1 MKVLTEN
8 TAWRVVDRGPQSGL
22 FIETISGTKLARI
35 GGIVPSLLFWDKYLR
50 RNVPIDIDTLRAVWE
65 TWR

>member
-22 FIETISGTKLARI
+22 FIETVSGTKLARI
-35 GGIVPSLLFWDKYLR
+35 GASEPSLLFWDKYLH
-50 RNVPIDIDTLRAVWE
+50 RNVAIDMDTLRAMWE
-65 TWR
+65 TYR